1 MIKTLLIANRG
12 EIACRIIKTARKM
25 GIRTVAVY
33 SEADKQ
39 ALHVQLAD
47 HAICIGAAEAHASY
61 LNSDALL
68 DAAAASSAEAIH
80 PGYGFLSENPD
91 FASAV
96 QQAGLIFVGPPAEI
110 IQKMG
115 RKDAARQRMAAAGI
129 PVVPG
134 YDGADQSE
142 AHLAAMAA
150 DIGYP
155 LLIKARSGGG
165 GKGMRLVEKKADF
178 LESLKSA
185 KREAASSF
193 ADDHVIIEKYIT
205 APRHIEVQIISDTHG
220 NHLHLYERDCSL
232 QRRYQKVIEEAPAPN
247 MPEAV
252 REAMTKAARKAAQS
266 IDYVGAGTVEFIADG
281 ENGLREDGFWFMEMN
296 TRLQVEHPV
305 TEMIT
310 GIDLVEWQLRVA
322 AGEALPLSQE
332 EITMQGH
339 AVEARLY
346 AEDAR
351 HAFRPCP
358 GPVTALSFGQAPD
371 IRIDTSIEHS
381 GSVSRY
387 YDPMIAKIISHN
399 KDRATAFASLQDSL
413 SRTYLLGTQTNLDFL
428 SRLCA
433 DKAVLSANLDTHL
446 IDRQLEALS
455 APQPVTALAL
465 LIACLG
471 QSDLSQRF
479 AGWRHWH
486 SGHIPFIFR
495 SEAGDIHPC
504 QLAISDDNS
513 YSLHYQGQQ
522 IHISDLR
529 RNTSYPQRCDGHACW
544 QFIYDGT
551 ACTAESLCAGQH
563 ISLSIASLSIDSR
576 SGDNRTANRTNWQF
590 EALDYIAAETLDGPQ
605 NTLTAPMTATVTAIL
620 VKNDEKVKA
629 GQSLIL
635 LEAMKMEQSLKALQ
649 EGEIAKILVEPGQ
662 GVNEGDILLEY
673 KDAPDKDAP
682 EPKNS

>member
-33 SEADKQ
+33 SEADRQ

-47 HAICIGAAEAHASY
+47 LAIFIGPAEAHASY
-61 LNSDALL
+61 LNRDALL
-68 DAAAASSAEAIH
+68 DAAAASTADAIH
-80 PGYGFLSENPD
+80 PGYGFLSENPE
-91 FASAV
+91 FARAV
-96 QQAGLIFVGPPAEI
+96 QQAGLIFVGPTADVIE
-110 IQKMG
+110 KMG

-142 AHLAAMAA
+142 AYLAAKATE
-150 DIGYP
+150 IGYP

-165 GKGMRLVEKKADF
+165 GKGMRLVEKEADF
-178 LESLKSA
+178 LESLNSA

-220 NHLHLYERDCSL
+220 NHVHLYERDCSL
-232 QRRYQKVIEEAPAPN
+232 QRRYQKVIEEAPAPD

-252 REAMTKAARKAAQS
+252 RKAMTNAALSAAQS

-281 ENGLREDGFWFMEMN
+281 QNGLREDGFWFMEMN

-322 AGEALPLSQE
+322 AGQALPLSQDD
-332 EITMQGH
+332 ITIQGH

-351 HAFRPCP
+351 HDFRPCP
-358 GPVTALSFGQAPD
+358 GPVTALSFGQAQH
-371 IRIDTSIEHS
+371 IRIDTGLAQI
-381 GSVSRY
+381 GTISRY

-399 KDRATAFASLQDSL
+399 EERASAFAGLRDSL
-413 SRTYLLGTQTNLDFL
+413 ARTHLLGTQTNLNFL
-428 SRLCA
+428 TRLVA
-433 DKAVLSANLDTHL
+433 DQAVLSANLDTHL
-446 IDRQLEALS
+446 IDRQLDSLC
-455 APQPVTALAL
+455 APQTVTALAL
-465 LIACLG
+465 LIACLS

-486 SGHIPFIFR
+486 SGHVPFIFR
-495 SEAGDIHPC
+495 GEAGDIHPC
-504 QLAISDDNS
+504 QLAISGENS
-513 YSLHYQGQQ
+513 YSLHYQDQQ
-522 IHISDLR
+522 IHITDLHR
-529 RNTSYPQRCDGHACW
+529 TIDFPQGGDGQEYW
-544 QFIYDGT
+544 QFIYDGM
-551 ACTAESLCAGQH
+551 ACTADSLSAGQQ
-563 ISLSIASLSIDSR
+563 ISLSIAGLPTDSR
-576 SGDNRTANRTNWQF
+576 SGDSRAASRIRWQF
-590 EALDYIAAETLDGPQ
+590 DALDYIAAETQEGPQ
-605 NTLTAPMTATVTAIL
+605 NQLTAPMTATVSAIL
-620 VKNDEKVKA
+620 VTKGAHVQA
-629 GQSLIL
+629 GQSLVV
-635 LEAMKMEQSLKALQ
+635 LEAMKMEQSLKAPQ
-649 EGEIAKILVEPGQ
+649 EGEIAEILVAPGQ
-662 GVNEGDILLEY
+662 GVNEGDILLHF
-673 KDAPDKDAP
+673 KDAPVENTP
-682 EPKNS
+682 EPTDS